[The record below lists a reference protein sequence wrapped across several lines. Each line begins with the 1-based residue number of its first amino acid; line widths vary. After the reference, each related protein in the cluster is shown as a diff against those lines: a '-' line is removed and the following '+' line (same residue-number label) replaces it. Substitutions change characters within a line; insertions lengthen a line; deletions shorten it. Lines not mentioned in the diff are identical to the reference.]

1 MTGPGVSGK
10 HQAMSRF
17 GFGGVLLL
25 VGCAAAPPADDP
37 FGVPTRPVIYKTADC
52 PPPLVRPTRSLDEP
66 DALPTLAGG
75 PQAGPLAVTH
85 AGVGT
90 PPDLADGALRAAIA
104 ARQVLLARQPALE
117 AAVAGTVVLEDDP
130 RYNAGTGAN
139 IRLDGKT
146 IQMDA
151 SLMTDD
157 GAFAAVAVIE
167 RVKNPIRAARL
178 VLDSPH
184 VLMAGEGAT
193 VFAHRAGLPD
203 EVPVSPE
210 AQTKY
215 EARLERLRS
224 QYQSAGTLEFD
235 WKKYWN
241 FPNELPADMEAWRHG
256 GDTVGTVVRDV
267 EGGFAAT
274 LSTGGTSVTLYG
286 RVGDVP
292 VYGAGLY
299 AGPAGAVACT
309 GHGEVI
315 IREALARTVYEQI
328 ASGVSARAAV
338 HRAASDFPEDSSVG
352 LIAVDRAGWGVA
364 ANREMAYGVAK
375 DAD

>member
-1 MTGPGVSGK
+1 MAISTPL
-10 HQAMSRF
+10 R
-17 GFGGVLLL
+17 LLL
-25 VGCAAAPPADDP
+25 ASSFACAACATPHDDP
-37 FGVPTRPVIYKTADC
+37 FDIPDRPTIYATADC
-52 PPPLVRPTRSLDEP
+52 PTTKVRPARSLDAAGP
-66 DALPTLAGG
+66 VPTLAGKTVG
-75 PQAGPLAVTH
+75 GALVVTH

-90 PPDLADGALRAAIA
+90 PPDIGDGAQAAADRALHALADGRT
-104 ARQVLLARQPALE
+104 ALE
-117 AAVAGTVVLEDDP
+117 AAVVGTMHLEDDP

-167 RVKNPIRAARL
+167 RVKNPIRAAQL

-193 VFAHRAGLPD
+193 RFAHRSGLED
-203 EVPVSPE
+203 VVPVSAP
-210 AQTKY
+210 AQKKY
-215 EARLERLRS
+215 EERMARLREVFETED
-224 QYQSAGTLEFD
+224 TLEFD

-241 FPNELPADMEAWRHG
+241 FPGPMPADMEKWRHG
-256 GDTVGTVVRDV
+256 GDTVGTVARDA
-267 EGGFAAT
+267 EGRFAAT

-292 VYGAGLY
+292 VYGAGVY

-309 GHGEVI
+309 GEGEEI
-315 IREALARTVYEQI
+315 IRQALARSVYERMAEGI
-328 ASGVSARAAV
+328 AAKEAV
-338 HRAASDFPEDSSVG
+338 HRAAADFPDELSVG
-352 LIAVDRAGWGVA
+352 IIAVDRAGWGTA
-364 ANREMAYGVAK
+364 ANREMAYGVASSE
-375 DAD
+375 